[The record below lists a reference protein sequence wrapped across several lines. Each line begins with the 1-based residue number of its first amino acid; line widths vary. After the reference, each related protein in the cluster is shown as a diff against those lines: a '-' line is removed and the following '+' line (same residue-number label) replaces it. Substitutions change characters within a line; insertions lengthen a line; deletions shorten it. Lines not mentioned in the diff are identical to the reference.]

1 MSNLVNDNLYETR
14 NNLVKEITSLSYT
27 QFNGRLGM
35 NMWSIAQVC
44 HHLVLVEQATIK
56 AIAWGLKKVDNTQTE
71 RKNVQLVLD
80 RTKKFKAPE
89 IVEPDVEPFEV
100 QSIIDLLND
109 SRKKF
114 LTFLSTIED
123 KSILAEKSFKQ
134 HGMHWVSLG
143 LPPGWLYS
151 SGGSVDDLNR
161 LGGFVGAMAQ
171 SPSDAAAS
179 VAPPEADL
187 RTAEHLGRRVA
198 EVAVQLRHGP
208 AKPVHQ

>member
-14 NNLVKEITSLSYT
+14 NNLVKEIASLSYT

-35 NMWSIAQVC
+35 NIWSIAQVC

-71 RKNVQLVLD
+71 RKNVHLMLD

-109 SRKKF
+109 SRK
-114 LTFLSTIED
+114 I
-123 KSILAEKSFKQ
+123 
-134 HGMHWVSLG
+134 
-143 LPPGWLYS
+143 
-151 SGGSVDDLNR
+151 
-161 LGGFVGAMAQ
+161 
-171 SPSDAAAS
+171 SDF
-179 VAPPEADL
+179 P
-187 RTAEHLGRRVA
+187 
-198 EVAVQLRHGP
+198 
-208 AKPVHQ
+208 

>member
-1 MSNLVNDNLYETR
+1 MGNLVNDNLYETR
-14 NNLVKEITSLSYT
+14 NNLVKEITSLNYT
-27 QFNGRLGM
+27 QFNERPDM

-56 AIAWGLKKVDNTQTE
+56 AIAWGLKKVDNTQKE
-71 RKNVQLVLD
+71 RKNVQLMLD

-123 KSILAEKSFKQ
+123 KSILAEKSFK
-134 HGMHWVSLG
+134 HPALGELSLDQWIEQIY
-143 LPPGWLYS
+143 LHEQRHTEQIKEIKL
-151 SGGSVDDLNR
+151 L
-161 LGGFVGAMAQ
+161 L
-171 SPSDAAAS
+171 DA
-179 VAPPEADL
+179 
-187 RTAEHLGRRVA
+187 
-198 EVAVQLRHGP
+198 RH
-208 AKPVHQ
+208 

>member
-71 RKNVQLVLD
+71 RKNVHLLLD

-123 KSILAEKSFKQ
+123 KSILAEKSFK
-134 HGMHWVSLG
+134 HPALG
-143 LPPGWLYS
+143 ELPLDQWIEQIYLHEQRHTEQIKEIK
-151 SGGSVDDLNR
+151 L
-161 LGGFVGAMAQ
+161 LI
-171 SPSDAAAS
+171 DA
-179 VAPPEADL
+179 
-187 RTAEHLGRRVA
+187 RN
-198 EVAVQLRHGP
+198 
-208 AKPVHQ
+208 

>member
-109 SRKKF
+109 SRKKL

-123 KSILAEKSFKQ
+123 KSILTERSVKHPAFGE
-134 HGMHWVSLG
+134 
-143 LPPGWLYS
+143 LPLDQWIEHIYLHEQRHIEQIKEIK
-151 SGGSVDDLNR
+151 L
-161 LGGFVGAMAQ
+161 LL
-171 SPSDAAAS
+171 DA
-179 VAPPEADL
+179 
-187 RTAEHLGRRVA
+187 
-198 EVAVQLRHGP
+198 RH
-208 AKPVHQ
+208 

>member
-14 NNLVKEITSLSYT
+14 NNLVKEIASLSYT

-35 NMWSIAQVC
+35 NIWSIAQVC

-71 RKNVQLVLD
+71 RKNVHLMLD

-114 LTFLSTIED
+114 LTYLSTIED
-123 KSILAEKSFKQ
+123 KSILAEKSFK
-134 HGMHWVSLG
+134 HPALG
-143 LPPGWLYS
+143 ELPLDQWIEQIYLHEQRHTEQIKEIK
-151 SGGSVDDLNR
+151 L
-161 LGGFVGAMAQ
+161 LL
-171 SPSDAAAS
+171 DA
-179 VAPPEADL
+179 
-187 RTAEHLGRRVA
+187 
-198 EVAVQLRHGP
+198 RH
-208 AKPVHQ
+208 

>member
-123 KSILAEKSFKQ
+123 KSILTERSVKHPAFGE
-134 HGMHWVSLG
+134 
-143 LPPGWLYS
+143 LPLDQWIEHIYLHEQRHIEQIKEIK
-151 SGGSVDDLNR
+151 L
-161 LGGFVGAMAQ
+161 LL
-171 SPSDAAAS
+171 DA
-179 VAPPEADL
+179 
-187 RTAEHLGRRVA
+187 
-198 EVAVQLRHGP
+198 RH
-208 AKPVHQ
+208 

>member
-14 NNLVKEITSLSYT
+14 NNLVKEITSLNYT

-71 RKNVQLVLD
+71 RKNVHLMLD

-109 SRKKF
+109 SRKKC

-123 KSILAEKSFKQ
+123 KSILAEKSFK
-134 HGMHWVSLG
+134 HPALG
-143 LPPGWLYS
+143 ELPLDQWIEQIYLHEQRHTEQIKEIK
-151 SGGSVDDLNR
+151 L
-161 LGGFVGAMAQ
+161 LL
-171 SPSDAAAS
+171 DA
-179 VAPPEADL
+179 
-187 RTAEHLGRRVA
+187 
-198 EVAVQLRHGP
+198 RH
-208 AKPVHQ
+208 

>member
-56 AIAWGLKKVDNTQTE
+56 AIAWGLKKVDNTQTK
-71 RKNVQLVLD
+71 RKNVHLMLD

-89 IVEPDVEPFEV
+89 IVEPDVEQFEV

-123 KSILAEKSFKQ
+123 KSILAEKSFK
-134 HGMHWVSLG
+134 HPALG
-143 LPPGWLYS
+143 ELPLDQWIEQMYLHEQRHTEQIKEIK
-151 SGGSVDDLNR
+151 L
-161 LGGFVGAMAQ
+161 LL
-171 SPSDAAAS
+171 DA
-179 VAPPEADL
+179 
-187 RTAEHLGRRVA
+187 
-198 EVAVQLRHGP
+198 RH
-208 AKPVHQ
+208 

>member
-35 NMWSIAQVC
+35 NMWSIAQVF

-56 AIAWGLKKVDNTQTE
+56 AIVWGLKKVDNTQIE

-123 KSILAEKSFKQ
+123 KSILAEKSFK
-134 HGMHWVSLG
+134 HPALG
-143 LPPGWLYS
+143 ELPLDQWIEQMYLHEQRHTEQIKEIK
-151 SGGSVDDLNR
+151 L
-161 LGGFVGAMAQ
+161 LL
-171 SPSDAAAS
+171 DA
-179 VAPPEADL
+179 
-187 RTAEHLGRRVA
+187 
-198 EVAVQLRHGP
+198 RH
-208 AKPVHQ
+208 

>member
-35 NMWSIAQVC
+35 NIWSIAQVC

-71 RKNVQLVLD
+71 RKNVHLILD

-123 KSILAEKSFKQ
+123 KSILAEKSFK
-134 HGMHWVSLG
+134 HPALG
-143 LPPGWLYS
+143 ELPLDQWIEQIYLHEQRHIEQIKEIK
-151 SGGSVDDLNR
+151 L
-161 LGGFVGAMAQ
+161 LL
-171 SPSDAAAS
+171 DA
-179 VAPPEADL
+179 
-187 RTAEHLGRRVA
+187 
-198 EVAVQLRHGP
+198 RH
-208 AKPVHQ
+208 

>member
-56 AIAWGLKKVDNTQTE
+56 AIAWGLKMVDNTQTE
-71 RKNVQLVLD
+71 RKNVHLLLD

-89 IVEPDVEPFEV
+89 IVEPDVEPLEV

-123 KSILAEKSFKQ
+123 KSILAEKSFK
-134 HGMHWVSLG
+134 HPALDE
-143 LPPGWLYS
+143 LPLDQWIEQIYLHE
-151 SGGSVDDLNR
+151 
-161 LGGFVGAMAQ
+161 Q
-171 SPSDAAAS
+171 
-179 VAPPEADL
+179 
-187 RTAEHLGRRVA
+187 
-198 EVAVQLRHGP
+198 RHTEQI
-208 AKPVHQ
+208 KEIKLLLDTRH

>member
-56 AIAWGLKKVDNTQTE
+56 AIAWGLKKVDNTQTK
-71 RKNVQLVLD
+71 RKNVHLMLD

-123 KSILAEKSFKQ
+123 KSILAEKSFK
-134 HGMHWVSLG
+134 HPALG
-143 LPPGWLYS
+143 ELPLDQWIEQMYLHEQRHIEQIKEIK
-151 SGGSVDDLNR
+151 L
-161 LGGFVGAMAQ
+161 LL
-171 SPSDAAAS
+171 DA
-179 VAPPEADL
+179 
-187 RTAEHLGRRVA
+187 
-198 EVAVQLRHGP
+198 RH
-208 AKPVHQ
+208 